1 MNDDERLRDL
11 FRDADRAQRAGAPSF
26 AGLLRVSPQRPR
38 RHDAYRLAL
47 LATAASILL
56 VGVGVVIH
64 SLRERGPAL
73 SPPDSF
79 FSSVRWEGP
88 TDFLLETPG
97 KEILDTTPRI
107 GAPPPPEDGSP
118 EPEKGTRI

>member
-1 MNDDERLRDL
+1 MNEDERLRDL
-11 FRDADRAQRAGAPSF
+11 FRAADRAQRAGAPPF
-26 AGLLRVSPQRPR
+26 AGLLRRERPPR
-38 RHDAYRLAL
+38 TYRLAL
-47 LATAASILL
+47 LAAAASLL
-56 VGVGVVIH
+56 LAGVIIH
-64 SLRERGPAL
+64 SLRASRPAP
-73 SPPDSF
+73 SAPDSF

-118 EPEKGTRI
+118 EPEKGTRT